1 MENRVFGARSTEE
14 CGWSFGERL
23 RSFRGRA
30 GLPQH
35 ELAERAGVSVRT
47 LRDIEQGRVRRP
59 QTRTVQLLADALG
72 LDADAARQLS
82 PPAHGA
88 VRPAGGRSGDRRP
101 GDERLHIGILGPLS
115 VRYRGAETPVQATK
129 VRRLLALLALQHPE
143 PAGLGEITHA
153 LWPDDP
159 PRSYQSLV
167 HTYVSQARRLL
178 LPSDSVA
185 GLPAESF
192 LTRTHTGYALALD
205 RDQVDLTRFQDLSLR
220 ARQAHRA
227 GDTAAAHDLAGRAY
241 RCWRGPLLAGEPL
254 LPHHPAATA
263 AARQRVESLLLYADL
278 ALQLHRPGQV
288 VQALRG
294 AAEEEPL
301 HEGLQAALMLALA
314 SCGEQ
319 QEALRVF
326 AAVTAGLDQELG
338 VQPGDE
344 LRRAHLRILH
354 QELPWPRTGPVAE
367 RTPAG
372 ATAPVRRLPTAPPP
386 TAPPRPRPSQI
397 PAASTGFVGRGA
409 ELEQLDRLLLPTCE
423 RDGQV
428 PAALVTGFPGVGKT
442 ALAVRWAH
450 RVRERFPDGQLYGD
464 LHGYGDRRA
473 LDPGKVLASFLR
485 ALGVRDTE
493 IPDTLDEAANLYR
506 TLLSDRRMLIVLDNA
521 REESQIRPL
530 VPGTARCA
538 VLVTSRN
545 TLPGLVARDG
555 VPRIALDV
563 LDRDEALA
571 LLGQLVRGGRVEA
584 EPLAARALVRHC
596 GGLPL
601 AVRLLAARVAEYPG
615 SALAQLC
622 VELQEAGAFTD
633 LPVASDDLFAAAH
646 AAFEPSYRSMPEP
659 VRRCFRLLARTGGRL
674 VNAYTMADLA
684 QTTPPEATHVLR
696 RLVGASL
703 LRECGPGRFSVPAP
717 LLRYARRLAL
727 REDTERLQA
736 V

>member
-1 MENRVFGARSTEE
+1 MENRVFGTRSAED
-14 CGWSFGERL
+14 CSWSFGERI

-59 QTRTVQLLADALG
+59 QTRTLQLLADALG
-72 LDADAARQLS
+72 LDADAARRLA
-82 PPAHGA
+82 PPARDAARPCDDG
-88 VRPAGGRSGDRRP
+88 RPADGR
-101 GDERLHIGILGPLS
+101 LQIGILGPLS
-115 VRYRGAETPVQATK
+115 VRYRGVETPVQATK

-143 PAGLGEITHA
+143 PASLGEITHA
-153 LWPDDP
+153 LWPNDP

-178 LPSDSVA
+178 LPSDSATGV
-185 GLPAESF
+185 PADSF

-220 ARQAHRA
+220 ARQAHGA
-227 GDTAAAHDLAGRAY
+227 GDAAAAHQLAGRAY
-241 RCWRGPLLAGEPL
+241 KCWRGPLLAGEPL

-288 VQALRG
+288 VQALRT
-294 AAEEEPL
+294 ASEEEPL
-301 HEGLQAALMLALA
+301 HEGLQASLMLALA

-326 AAVTAGLDQELG
+326 SGVTRRLDQELG

-367 RTPAG
+367 RAASGAG
-372 ATAPVRRLPTAPPP
+372 APPVRRPATAP
-386 TAPPRPRPSQI
+386 PPRPRPSQM
-397 PAASTGFVGRGA
+397 PAGSTGFVGRGT
-409 ELEQLDRLLLPTCE
+409 ELDQLDRLLLPTCE
-423 RDGQV
+423 RGGQV
-428 PAALVTGFPGVGKT
+428 PAALITGFPGVGKT

-450 RVRERFPDGQLYGD
+450 LVRERFPDGQLYGD
-464 LHGYGDRRA
+464 LHGYGDRRP
-473 LDPGKVLASFLR
+473 LRPEEVLASFLR
-485 ALGVRDTE
+485 ALGVPDGE

-555 VPRIALDV
+555 VPRLDLNV

-571 LLGQLVRGGRVEA
+571 LLGRLLRSGRVEA
-584 EPLAARALVRHC
+584 EPLAAMALVRHC

-601 AVRLLAARVAEYPG
+601 AIRLLAARLAEYPG
-615 SALAQLC
+615 SGIAQLC
-622 VELQEAGAFTD
+622 VELQEAGAFSD

-646 AAFEPSYRSMPEP
+646 AAFELSYVSLLEP
-659 VRRCFRLLARTGGRL
+659 VRRCFGLLAQTEGRL

-684 QTTPPEATHVLR
+684 GTTPMEATHLLR

-703 LRECGPGRFSVPAP
+703 LRECVPGRFSLPAP

-727 REDTERLQA
+727 QGDTERLHA

>member
-1 MENRVFGARSTEE
+1 MENRVFGTRTTED

-59 QTRTVQLLADALG
+59 QTRTMQLLADALG

-82 PPAHGA
+82 LPARGA
-88 VRPAGGRSGDRRP
+88 VRPAGGRPGDRCP
-101 GDERLHIGILGPLS
+101 GDERLRIGILGPLS

-143 PAGLGEITHA
+143 PASLGEITHA
-153 LWPDDP
+153 LWPNDP

-227 GDTAAAHDLAGRAY
+227 GDAAAAHELAGRAY

-278 ALQLHRPGQV
+278 ALQLHRPAQV

-326 AAVTAGLDQELG
+326 AAVTDRLDQELG
-338 VQPGDE
+338 VQPGAE

-367 RTPAG
+367 RPPADAPAAVPRP
-372 ATAPVRRLPTAPPP
+372 ATAP
-386 TAPPRPRPSQI
+386 PPRPRPSQI

-409 ELEQLDRLLLPTCE
+409 ELEQLDRLLLLPAFE
-423 RDGQV
+423 RGGQV

-473 LDPGKVLASFLR
+473 LDPGRVLASFLR

-530 VPGTARCA
+530 VPGTAGCA

-555 VPRIALDV
+555 VPRIDLDV
-563 LDRDEALA
+563 LDPDEALA

-584 EPLAARALVRHC
+584 EPLAAMALVRHC

-601 AVRLLAARVAEYPG
+601 AIRLLAARLAEYPG
-615 SALAQLC
+615 SGIAQLC
-622 VELQEAGAFTD
+622 VELQEAGAFAD

-646 AAFEPSYRSMPEP
+646 AVFEPSYRSMPEP
-659 VRRCFRLLARTGGRL
+659 VRRCFRLLSRTGGRL

-703 LRECGPGRFSVPAP
+703 LREGVPGRFSLPAP

-727 REDTERLQA
+727 REDTERLHA

>member
-1 MENRVFGARSTEE
+1 MENRVFGTRSTEE
-14 CGWSFGERL
+14 CCWSFGERL

-59 QTRTVQLLADALG
+59 QTRTMQLLADALG

-82 PPAHGA
+82 LPARGA
-88 VRPAGGRSGDRRP
+88 VRPAGGRPGDRRP
-101 GDERLHIGILGPLS
+101 GDERLHIGILGPLA
-115 VRYRGAETPVQATK
+115 VRYRGVETPVQATK

-143 PAGLGEITHA
+143 PASLGEITHT
-153 LWPDDP
+153 LWPNDP

-185 GLPAESF
+185 GVPVDSF
-192 LTRTHTGYALALD
+192 LTRTHTGYVLALD

-220 ARQAHRA
+220 ARQAHAA
-227 GDTAAAHDLAGRAY
+227 GDAASAHELAGRAY

-301 HEGLQAALMLALA
+301 HEGLQASLMLALA

-326 AAVTAGLDQELG
+326 AAVTHRLDQELG
-338 VQPGDE
+338 VQPGEE

-367 RTPAG
+367 RTPSGTG
-372 ATAPVRRLPTAPPP
+372 APPVRPPAAAPPP
-386 TAPPRPRPSQI
+386 HPLPSQI

-409 ELEQLDRLLLPTCE
+409 ELDLLDRLLLPACE
-423 RDGQV
+423 RGGQV
-428 PAALVTGFPGVGKT
+428 PAALITGFPGVGKT

-473 LDPGKVLASFLR
+473 LNPGKVLASFLR
-485 ALGVRDTE
+485 ALGVRDAE
-493 IPDTLDEAANLYR
+493 IPGTLDEAANLYR

-521 REESQIRPL
+521 HEESQIRPL
-530 VPGTARCA
+530 VPGTAGCA

-555 VPRIALDV
+555 VPRIDLDV
-563 LDRDEALA
+563 LDRDEGLA

-584 EPLAARALVRHC
+584 EPLAAMALVRHC

-601 AVRLLAARVAEYPG
+601 AIRLLAARLADYPG
-615 SALAQLC
+615 SGIAQLC
-622 VELQEAGAFTD
+622 VELQEAGAFAD

-674 VNAYTMADLA
+674 VNAYTMAEVA
-684 QTTPPEATHVLR
+684 QTTPLEATHVLR

-703 LRECGPGRFSVPAP
+703 LRECVPGRFSLPAP

-727 REDTERLQA
+727 QEDTEHLHA

>member
-1 MENRVFGARSTEE
+1 MENRVFGTRTTED

-59 QTRTVQLLADALG
+59 QTRTMQLLADALG

-82 PPAHGA
+82 LPARGA
-88 VRPAGGRSGDRRP
+88 VRPAGGRPGDRCP
-101 GDERLHIGILGPLS
+101 GDERLRIGILGPLS

-143 PAGLGEITHA
+143 PASLGEITHA

-192 LTRTHTGYALALD
+192 LTRTHTGYALALE

-227 GDTAAAHDLAGRAY
+227 GDAAAAHELAGRAY

-278 ALQLHRPGQV
+278 ALQLHRPAQV

-326 AAVTAGLDQELG
+326 AAVTDRLDQELG
-338 VQPGDE
+338 VQPGAE

-372 ATAPVRRLPTAPPP
+372 APAPVPRPATAP
-386 TAPPRPRPSQI
+386 PPRPRPSQI

-409 ELEQLDRLLLPTCE
+409 ELEQLDRLLLLPAFE
-423 RDGQV
+423 RGGQV

-473 LDPGKVLASFLR
+473 LDPGRVLASFLR

-530 VPGTARCA
+530 VPGTAGCA

-555 VPRIALDV
+555 VPRIDLDV
-563 LDRDEALA
+563 LDPDEALA

-584 EPLAARALVRHC
+584 EPLAAMALVRHC

-601 AVRLLAARVAEYPG
+601 AIRLLAARLAEYPG
-615 SALAQLC
+615 SGIAQLC
-622 VELQEAGAFTD
+622 VELQEAGAFAD

-659 VRRCFRLLARTGGRL
+659 VRRCFRLLSRTGGRL

-703 LRECGPGRFSVPAP
+703 LREGVPGRFSLPAP
-717 LLRYARRLAL
+717 LLRYARRLAQ
-727 REDTERLQA
+727 REDTERLHA